1 MHARLLTAE
10 EVADRL
16 NLHVRTI
23 RRFIREG
30 RLKATRIGKEYRIA
44 DADLA
49 GFAGAAA
56 APAPSARHV
65 VASTV
70 VDVSGIGARERDRI
84 TTMVMAAL
92 NMRKR
97 EPDFPRV
104 DTIEYA
110 EHAKLRITIT
120 ASLPLTCELLR
131 MIDALLEGGRGGNL

>member
-10 EVADRL
+10 QVADRL
-16 NLHVRTI
+16 NLHVRTV

-49 GFAGAAA
+49 GFAGTAA
-56 APAPSARHV
+56 APPAPARHV

-70 VDVSGIGARERDRI
+70 IDISGIGAHERHRI

-92 NMRKR
+92 NTRKG

-104 DTIEYA
+104 DAIEYE

-120 ASLPLTCELLR
+120 ASLPLTGELLR
-131 MIDALLEGGRGGNL
+131 MIHALLEDGRGGNL

>member
-49 GFAGAAA
+49 GFAGPAAA
-56 APAPSARHV
+56 DSAAPARHV
-65 VASTV
+65 VASR
-70 VDVSGIGARERDRI
+70 SE
-84 TTMVMAAL
+84 
-92 NMRKR
+92 
-97 EPDFPRV
+97 
-104 DTIEYA
+104 
-110 EHAKLRITIT
+110 EHTSELQSQSNLVCRLLPAKYIAIRR
-120 ASLPLTCELLR
+120 A
-131 MIDALLEGGRGGNL
+131 D